1 MNNEVKRF
9 KVVNVLLVTF
19 VLMLIVSV
27 GLMLCQKWF
36 IYTVNHTTSLS
47 GKVYVIKKGEPVQ
60 KGDLVMV
67 TVSNGFTLVPALA
80 TTTPSSV

>member
-27 GLMLCQKWF
+27 GLMLSQKWF

-60 KGDLVMV
+60 KGDLVGFYGKAR
-67 TVSNGFTLVPALA
+67 SNILKTLFL
-80 TTTPSSV
+80 

>member
-27 GLMLCQKWF
+27 GLMLCQ
-36 IYTVNHTTSLS
+36 
-47 GKVYVIKKGEPVQ
+47 
-60 KGDLVMV
+60 
-67 TVSNGFTLVPALA
+67 
-80 TTTPSSV
+80 

>member
-27 GLMLCQKWF
+27 G
-36 IYTVNHTTSLS
+36 
-47 GKVYVIKKGEPVQ
+47 
-60 KGDLVMV
+60 
-67 TVSNGFTLVPALA
+67 
-80 TTTPSSV
+80 